1 MGNPGPEYEET
12 RHNVGFWVV
21 DRLAVG
27 HRVEWQREGN
37 RLEAAVRIAGREVR
51 LIRPL
56 TFYNRSGEALVAAWR
71 DDPFEP
77 EALLACYDD
86 LALPLG
92 RLRLRPGGSDGGNK
106 GIRSAIERL
115 GTSAFPRLRVGIAP
129 ESGSIR
135 DASEFV
141 LSPFRRREVSVI
153 EEAVVRAADAVE
165 CVLTEDLATAM
176 NRYNPEP

>member
-1 MGNPGPEYEET
+1 MGNPGPDYEST

-21 DRLAVG
+21 DELVG
-27 HRVEWQREGN
+27 RHADAWRREGN
-37 RLEAAVRIAGREVR
+37 RLETVARVAGHEVR

-56 TFYNRSGEALVAAWR
+56 AFMNRSGEALVAAWR

-77 EALLACYDD
+77 EALLVCYDD

-92 RLRLRPGGSDGGNK
+92 RLRLRPSGSHGGHK
-106 GIRSAIERL
+106 GIRSVIERL
-115 GTSAFPRLRVGIAP
+115 GTQSFPRLRVGIAP

-165 CVLTEDLATAM
+165 CVLTEDLTTAM